1 MTKTE
6 KSTLPNYLY
15 DIEGVENEA
24 DYNVEKTN
32 RRFYFSYYISA
43 CWRRGFSIGIDGG
56 ATLL

>member
-1 MTKTE
+1 MYVKE

-32 RRFYFSYYISA
+32 RSFYFSYIRS

>member
-1 MTKTE
+1 MYVKE

-32 RRFYFSYYISA
+32 RRFYFSYFTNPKICSKL
-43 CWRRGFSIGIDGG
+43 S
-56 ATLL
+56 